1 MQLDI
6 SQALKSPGVS
16 FRFAVSESIGTMSA
30 GLEEIRF
37 MKPVEVSGSYV
48 FTGENF
54 FLRGRIDAEY
64 IAPCSRCLQEVCAKM
79 SVGFSEEFGREPDE
93 THPDRYLY
101 QGERI
106 EMSQMVSDLIS
117 LNAPMKHLCA
127 EGCRGLC
134 PTCGTDRNAADCR
147 CAHA

>member
-6 SQALKSPGVS
+6 SRALKTPGVS
-16 FRFAVSESIGTMSA
+16 FKFAVSENLGAMSA

-37 MKPVEVSGSYV
+37 TKPVEVSGSYV

-64 IAPCSRCLQEVCAKM
+64 AVPCSRCLREVRAKM
-79 SVGFSEEFGREPDE
+79 SIGFSEEFGKEPDE
-93 THPDRYLY
+93 SHPDRYLY
-101 QGERI
+101 QGECI
-106 EMSQMVSDLIS
+106 EIGQMVNDLIS
-117 LNAPMKHLCA
+117 LNTPMKHLCA

-147 CAHA
+147 CVHA